1 MQQVFRI
8 AVLAQLAVDRRG
20 NGERRG
26 IGDLVLGDDA
36 RSHRGEAVERLAEIP
51 LVVLGLKIACGDVVH
66 HGVAEDAGRNVA
78 LADVFA
84 VAADDDG
91 ELCFVV
97 EAGHELRV
105 GGDEVVRAAC
115 LICALAEIGRLL
127 AVEQKGLAVEL
138 GAFVGVRGVV
148 YAEADDVL
156 LGMGNRR
163 ADADGGQAQRMAV
176 ERGLGIRDALLFG
189 RGDVTD
195 EVGHIAVR
203 KAEITHI
210 TDEARKAGKL
220 YADALYAVTII
231 KGIQFHSVHAPGGGF
246 YLSVS

>member
-1 MQQVFRI
+1 MQ
-8 AVLAQLAVDRRG
+8 AAAS
-20 NGERRG
+20 
-26 IGDLVLGDDA
+26 
-36 RSHRGEAVERLAEIP
+36 RSRTF
-51 LVVLGLKIACGDVVH
+51 
-66 HGVAEDAGRNVA
+66 
-78 LADVFA
+78 FA

-231 KGIQFHSVHAPGGGF
+231 KGIQFHSVHTPGDGF

>member
-1 MQQVFRI
+1 
-8 AVLAQLAVDRRG
+8 
-20 NGERRG
+20 
-26 IGDLVLGDDA
+26 
-36 RSHRGEAVERLAEIP
+36 
-51 LVVLGLKIACGDVVH
+51 
-66 HGVAEDAGRNVA
+66 
-78 LADVFA
+78 
-84 VAADDDG
+84 
-91 ELCFVV
+91 
-97 EAGHELRV
+97 
-105 GGDEVVRAAC
+105 
-115 LICALAEIGRLL
+115 
-127 AVEQKGLAVEL
+127 
-138 GAFVGVRGVV
+138 
-148 YAEADDVL
+148 
-156 LGMGNRR
+156 
-163 ADADGGQAQRMAV
+163 MAV